1 MREHTCC
8 FTGHREMTHEQR
20 KIVAERLYRTVEGLI
35 CSGMRYFGTGGA
47 LGFDTMA
54 AECVLT
60 LRERYPYIKLILVLP
75 CVSQTKGW
83 LEEDVRTYEE
93 IKCRADKTV
102 YTSQEYTRDCM
113 FKRNRHLVDHS
124 SICVAYLKERKG
136 GTAYTVKYAMQK
148 GLQVINLAD
157 P

>member
-1 MREHTCC
+1 MREYTCC
-8 FTGHREMTHEQR
+8 FTGHRKITPEQQ
-20 KIVAERLYRTVEGLI
+20 KVVAERLYRTVEGLI
-35 CSGMRYFGTGGA
+35 CSGVRYFGTGGA

-54 AECVLT
+54 AECVLM
-60 LRERYPYIKLILVLP
+60 LRERYPHIKLILVLP

-83 LEEDVRTYEE
+83 REGDVRTYEE

-124 SICVAYLKERKG
+124 SICVAYLKESKG